1 MFVAKLENGNIIRAK
16 TFGDMLAKAAEQNT
30 RVLRYHWE
38 E

>member
-1 MFVAKLENGNIIRAK
+1 MIVATLENGNTIRAK
-16 TFGDMLAKAAEQNT
+16 TFGDMLEKAAQQNT